1 MIYFDNSA
9 TTFVDPKVLETFNK
23 VCTEY
28 PGNSNS
34 IHSLGV
40 KSKELEE
47 YATEKIARLL
57 NVKPSEIIYTSGA
70 SESNNT
76 VLKGVASRYKNRGNH
91 IITTPLEHSSILET
105 CKYLENKGFII
116 DYVKIKDNG
125 LIDIEDLERLLTD
138 NTILVSVAY
147 VDSELGI
154 RQDIDTIS
162 KIVKKHPKCYFH
174 VDATQ
179 AIGKIKVDPTSID
192 FISMSAHKIFGLKG
206 IGLLIKKDNIVID
219 ELNNTLN
226 NIEKSTRDENF
237 KDKASSTFISIV
249 DFLFYD
255 GTIKGISFDE
265 LTEKGKEKVLEIS
278 SKIDVKLE
286 EKCPGYKEKISNST
300 SKAYQKASK
309 IIKKGAKNINDFA
322 KSALG
327 DENYQ
332 AIIDAKDELVKYS
345 KESLNYVTG
354 AGSKVFNNTK
364 EKLNE
369 WYQNFKNK

>member
-1 MIYFDNSA
+1 M
-9 TTFVDPKVLETFNK
+9 NK
-23 VCTEY
+23 KIIIIGLVSGIALLLIGCLIGIT
-28 PGNSNS
+28 
-34 IHSLGV
+34 
-40 KSKELEE
+40 
-47 YATEKIARLL
+47 YANK
-57 NVKPSEIIYTSGA
+57 
-70 SESNNT
+70 
-76 VLKGVASRYKNRGNH
+76 KNER
-91 IITTPLEHSSILET
+91 
-105 CKYLENKGFII
+105 
-116 DYVKIKDNG
+116 VKIK
-125 LIDIEDLERLLTD
+125 EE
-138 NTILVSVAY
+138 
-147 VDSELGI
+147 
-154 RQDIDTIS
+154 
-162 KIVKKHPKCYFH
+162 VKKEIKEKEDNKEEITIDRKLNDNENK
-174 VDATQ
+174 DA
-179 AIGKIKVDPTSID
+179 IKNDNYNE
-192 FISMSAHKIFGLKG
+192 
-206 IGLLIKKDNIVID
+206 KDNIVID
-219 ELNNTLN
+219 ELNNTLK
-226 NIEKSTRDENF
+226 NIEESTQDENF

-286 EKCPGYKEKISNST
+286 EKCPEYKEKISNST

>member
-1 MIYFDNSA
+1 M
-9 TTFVDPKVLETFNK
+9 NK
-23 VCTEY
+23 KIIII
-28 PGNSNS
+28 S
-34 IHSLGV
+34 IVSGIALLLIGC
-40 KSKELEE
+40 LIGIT
-47 YATEKIARLL
+47 YANK
-57 NVKPSEIIYTSGA
+57 
-70 SESNNT
+70 
-76 VLKGVASRYKNRGNH
+76 KNER
-91 IITTPLEHSSILET
+91 
-105 CKYLENKGFII
+105 
-116 DYVKIKDNG
+116 VKIKEEVKKEIKEKEDNKEE
-125 LIDIEDLERLLTD
+125 IKINSKPNDNENKDIS
-138 NTILVSVAY
+138 NNK
-147 VDSELGI
+147 
-154 RQDIDTIS
+154 DTI
-162 KIVKKHPKCYFH
+162 KNDNYNE
-174 VDATQ
+174 
-179 AIGKIKVDPTSID
+179 
-192 FISMSAHKIFGLKG
+192 
-206 IGLLIKKDNIVID
+206 KDNIVID

-286 EKCPGYKEKISNST
+286 EKCPGYKETISNST
-300 SKAYQKASK
+300 SRAYQKASE